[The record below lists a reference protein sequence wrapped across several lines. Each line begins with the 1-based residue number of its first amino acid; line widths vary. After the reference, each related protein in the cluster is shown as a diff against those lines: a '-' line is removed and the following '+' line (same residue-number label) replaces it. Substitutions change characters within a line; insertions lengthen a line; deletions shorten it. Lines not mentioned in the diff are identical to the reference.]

1 MVEPFPPGVDPPST
15 SPSIFPPSWESTSA
29 AVEHSGAP
37 ERFALV
43 AVNGPPSLRDSS
55 LAIGWPVRRMPIVPL
70 PAVSFGETAGEA
82 LNRIVTGPGQK
93 RSMRV
98 LPSAEMSAAKTSRC
112 FRSPITTRI
121 G

>member
-1 MVEPFPPGVDPPST
+1 MPAGSAVGAVLDLDRRGTGLGGWGVVE
-15 SPSIFPPSWESTSA
+15 E
-29 AVEHSGAP
+29 
-37 ERFALV
+37 FALV

-55 LAIGWPVRRMPIVPL
+55 LAIGWPVRRMPIVP
-70 PAVSFGETAGEA
+70 PPDVSFGETAGEA

-93 RSMRV
+93 RFMRV